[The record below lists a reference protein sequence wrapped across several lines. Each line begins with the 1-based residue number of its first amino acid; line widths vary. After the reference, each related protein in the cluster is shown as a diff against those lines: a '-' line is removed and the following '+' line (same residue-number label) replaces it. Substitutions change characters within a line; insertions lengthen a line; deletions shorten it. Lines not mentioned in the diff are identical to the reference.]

1 MADRCK
7 SGIMSIPHAKE
18 LLSGQFLAAQ
28 GGSLAIERAYCE
40 LSQIVKANFE
50 LGRVK
55 QLNPASDC
63 GITVRY
69 NVIRQLQLGTVTW
82 FVSSSSAVQR

>member
-28 GGSLAIERAYCE
+28 GGSLAIERTYCE

-63 GITVRY
+63 GITDKG
-69 NVIRQLQLGTVTW
+69 LGKSCTE
-82 FVSSSSAVQR
+82 SIH

>member
-1 MADRCK
+1 ML
-7 SGIMSIPHAKE
+7 IPHAKE

-28 GGSLAIERAYCE
+28 GGSFTIENTYPK
-40 LSQIVKANFE
+40 LSQIVLAKFE

-63 GITVRY
+63 GITVLR
-69 NVIRQLQLGTVTW
+69 
-82 FVSSSSAVQR
+82 SSHIHSGLWVGVEETPIAL

>member
-28 GGSLAIERAYCE
+28 GGSLAIERTYCE

-63 GITVRY
+63 GITAQASGMIY
-69 NVIRQLQLGTVTW
+69 
-82 FVSSSSAVQR
+82 